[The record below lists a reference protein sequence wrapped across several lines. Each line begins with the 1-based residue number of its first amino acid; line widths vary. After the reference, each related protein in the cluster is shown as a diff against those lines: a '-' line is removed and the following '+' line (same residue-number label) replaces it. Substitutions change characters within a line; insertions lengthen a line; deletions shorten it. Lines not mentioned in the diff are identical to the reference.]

1 MKLNL
6 KGNTLRF
13 ICLLGVVLKGLA
25 MEMEWFLFL
34 KILEVAIV
42 MFTPILI
49 GWLVLSRLDVIK
61 SRLDGIESRLDRI
74 ESKLDG
80 IERY

>member
-1 MKLNL
+1 M
-6 KGNTLRF
+6 G
-13 ICLLGVVLKGLA
+13 
-25 MEMEWFLFL
+25 MEWLFFI
-34 KILEVAIV
+34 KILEFAIV
-42 MFTPILI
+42 LCTPILI
-49 GWLVLSRLDVIK
+49 GLLVFFRLGVIK

>member
-1 MKLNL
+1 M
-6 KGNTLRF
+6 G
-13 ICLLGVVLKGLA
+13 
-25 MEMEWFLFL
+25 MEWLFFI
-34 KILEVAIV
+34 KILELAIV
-42 MFTPILI
+42 MCTPILI
-49 GWLVLSRLDVIK
+49 GLLVLPRLGVIK